1 MAPAKRKGAPTAA
14 ARKASSCTAPNPK
27 RSKREEA
34 PAAAAPPAKRGRP
47 AKQQQGQAKN
57 KKHDDALFKK
67 NVELVKTTLLDP
79 EHQLPSLPEHA
90 RSMLVVAA
98 EEALKGEKAERHPFQ
113 NAFAKMLFE
122 AFDDIRT
129 LLEQKKGERRKG
141 VQEANT
147 LKDQVAAG
155 VEAAKEAVEAK
166 KKEIEEREA
175 AQKAA
180 EEAKD
185 AATKTLKKAKGLKPQ
200 LEVQRTTLQKEL
212 SKTQAVYA
220 ETFAVLKNNPPTG
233 KTEASKM
240 LKKLTEQFQFLGL
253 DESLRNSAPP
263 ALLKPLEAR
272 GDFDI
277 MAIEA
282 VDKLFVTNIR
292 TTNERLAG
300 WGDQLHAADNARNE
314 AQQGLDN
321 CISELQ
327 QAGKNVEQA
336 EAERDE
342 LAGKLKACEKE
353 LKEHAKKVNKAKTD
367 LEVAEEKLGKFGE
380 AEDALAFMKD
390 PEAAA
395 NKKEEE
401 GEEEEE
407 EEEAAMVEAEEE
419 EVEELEDD
427 DEEEEA
433 EVAAAGA
440 AATQFYAV
448 AE

>member
-14 ARKASSCTAPNPK
+14 TRKASSCTAPNPK